1 MARRADHL
9 ASLPLFASCSARER
23 QRIAR
28 VADELTVP
36 EGTVLTT
43 EGGIGREAFVII
55 DGSCD
60 VERAGLRLA
69 RLGPGDH
76 FGEMALLDG
85 GPRTATVTTTSE
97 TKLLVLSKR
106 AFNGVLDEVPS
117 LTRKLLESLA
127 RRLRD
132 SEQSLSH

>member
-9 ASLPLFASCSARER
+9 ASIPLFSACSKRDL
-23 QRIAR
+23 QQIAR

-36 EGTVLTT
+36 QGTELTT
-43 EGGIGREAFVII
+43 EGTTGREAFVII
-55 DGSCD
+55 DGGCE

-69 RLGPGDH
+69 VLGVGDH

-85 GPRTATVTTTSE
+85 GPRTATVTTTAQ
-97 TKLLVLSKR
+97 TRLLVLSKP
-106 AFNGVLDEVPS
+106 AFNGVLDEVPT
-117 LTRKLLESLA
+117 LAHKLLISLA
-127 RRLRD
+127 RRLRS